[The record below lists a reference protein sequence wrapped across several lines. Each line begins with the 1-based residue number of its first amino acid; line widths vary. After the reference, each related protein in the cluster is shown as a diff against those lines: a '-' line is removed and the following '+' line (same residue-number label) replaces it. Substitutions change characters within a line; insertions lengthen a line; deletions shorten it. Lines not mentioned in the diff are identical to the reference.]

1 MTATLEQTQQD
12 LAHWLEVARR
22 GEEVVITK
30 GGEPVAKLVGVDV
43 QPAAIVD
50 RESPTRQT
58 KRPMGEVLDEIRARQ
73 RARGHVPMTKEEV
86 DRYIE
91 EERNSWD

>member
-12 LAHWLEVARR
+12 LARWLEIARQ
-22 GEEVVITK
+22 GEEVVITQ
-30 GGEPVAKLVGVDV
+30 GGEPVAKLVGVPI
-43 QPAAIVD
+43 QPAAVVD
-50 RESPTRQT
+50 QESPTQQT
-58 KRPMGEVLDEIRARQ
+58 KRPMGEVLDEIHARQ